1 MATTTPSPRTS
12 AAASPARS
20 PRSTSRPKSIPNTRH
35 EAILTSASAVSATGE
50 LPSPRSLASVLTPLP
65 PPRLLNK
72 VIDLEVRANTH
83 SPTIDPHVHV
93 VLIGHSMGGIVAAET
108 AIAVTSEHPIHGST
122 NPAVDDDSSAPPP
135 RPPTP
140 NSLMFPYIRGV
151 LAFDTPFLGVSPG
164 VVAHGAEGHLA
175 TAQTALAQI
184 SGLTGL
190 FGGAK
195 AASADARAATA
206 ASRKPIAALPAP
218 ESKAQDNNK
227 NAPAAAAPA
236 DGGWGKW
243 GKIAMVAGAVG
254 AVAAGGAAAY
264 INRDQLSQ
272 GWTSLASHMEF
283 VGCLAR
289 KEELRRRTAY
299 MVKLNRELGM
309 GFGNLYTRLGK
320 AASSRTDSVVGTV
333 LGNERTFCVVPKK
346 DIAGDWR
353 PAVNDKATDE
363 TWAHMC
369 EYLLALFWS
378 VWVLGTDVAAAMFE
392 PRDNPGYE
400 KLARDATDMIASWFR
415 TDWYE
420 SSSAGAVHA

>member
-1 MATTTPSPRTS
+1 MNKTLLLCFIHGFKGGESTFGDNYAFTEDLRRRV
-12 AAASPARS
+12 ARAL
-20 PRSTSRPKSIPNTRH
+20 PKINVKAEVYPKYETRGDLN
-35 EAILTSASAVSATGE
+35 ECVG
-50 LPSPRSLASVLTPLP
+50 RF
-65 PPRLLNK
+65 RDWLLNK
-72 VIDLEVRANTH
+72 VIDLEVLANTH
-83 SPTIDPHVHV
+83 SPTVDPHVHV

-122 NPAVDDDSSAPPP
+122 NPTVDDDSNAPPP

-195 AASADARAATA
+195 AAASADARAATA
-206 ASRKPIAALPAP
+206 AARKPIAALPAP
-218 ESKAQDNNK
+218 ENNNRDNK
-227 NAPAAAAPA
+227 NAPAPAADA
-236 DGGWGKW
+236 GWGRW

-346 DIAGDWR
+346 DVAGDWR

-363 TWAHMC
+363 TVAHM
-369 EYLLALFWS
+369 S
-378 VWVLGTDVAAAMFE
+378 MFE
-392 PRDNPGYE
+392 PKENPGYE
-400 KLARDATDMIASWFR
+400 KLANDATEMIASWFR

-420 SSSAGAVHA
+420 TSSAGAVRA